1 LIADLDPDEWDLP
14 PKPKWMRW
22 RTYKRY
28 EEKFDCYEDVLHE
41 RVIDVAAR
49 LLRRA

>member
-1 LIADLDPDEWDLP
+1 LIADLDPYEWDLP

-28 EEKFDCYEDVLHE
+28 EEKFDYYEDVLDA
-41 RVIDVAAR
+41 RVIAVAAR
-49 LLRRA
+49 LLTGA